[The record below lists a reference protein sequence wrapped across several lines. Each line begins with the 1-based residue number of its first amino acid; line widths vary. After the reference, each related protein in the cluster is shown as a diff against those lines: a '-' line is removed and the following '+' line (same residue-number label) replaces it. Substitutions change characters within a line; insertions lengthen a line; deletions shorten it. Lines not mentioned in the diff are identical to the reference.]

1 MLICFYLK
9 SFIFSSA
16 FVDTVCSQ
24 CFTLNAN
31 LSATSGRFVQG
42 CHGRCRSQC
51 FCWILDSAGLCSC
64 LSTGSL
70 WSPKPG
76 ARGLLR
82 EPIWLSLYRGCGKD
96 CWSRTGFECWVGGP
110 PPIFCAFQ
118 IFQVFLL
125 CTCLQFFSR
134 SQSYSLQI
142 FTSNWF
148 IDVPL
153 YASDCQI
160 RR

>member
-1 MLICFYLK
+1 MLICFDLK

-24 CFTLNAN
+24 CVHLERKSF
-31 LSATSGRFVQG
+31 SYFRP
-42 CHGRCRSQC
+42 
-51 FCWILDSAGLCSC
+51 FCSRLPWLMQIAMLLLD
-64 LSTGSL
+64 TGFGWSL
-70 WSPKPG
+70 LMPEHWKFMKPKPG

-110 PPIFCAFQ
+110 PAIFCAFQ

-142 FTSNWF
+142 FTSN
-148 IDVPL
+148 
-153 YASDCQI
+153 
-160 RR
+160 